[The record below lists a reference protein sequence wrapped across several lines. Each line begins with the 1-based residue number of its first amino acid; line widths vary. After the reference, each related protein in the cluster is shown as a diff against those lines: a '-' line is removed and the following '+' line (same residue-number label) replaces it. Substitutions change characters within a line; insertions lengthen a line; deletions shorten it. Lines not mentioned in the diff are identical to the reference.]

1 MITSLISMKGGTAKT
16 TTAVN
21 LAAYLALSG
30 KKVLLIDLDPQSFA
44 TISMGL
50 GNGHRG
56 HSKATAAD
64 VLMEGSQISE
74 ATYPSH
80 VTNLDLVPSDRRLAS
95 ADVLLADTA
104 GRERILKDKLT
115 RVQAHYD
122 HILIDN
128 PPSLSLVSINSLVA
142 SDHYIITVTPSFLS
156 QVGLNSL
163 LETVD
168 VLKKNMNAKVEL
180 LGILVT
186 MVDLRMKVT
195 SEILELL
202 KQKFQDKVFKSV
214 IRQNVKLLEAPS
226 HSQTIF
232 EYDSGSVGALCYM
245 YFGKEFLL
253 KCQS

>member
-30 KKVLLIDLDPQSFA
+30 KKVLLLDLDPQSFA
-44 TISMGL
+44 SISLGF
-50 GNGHRG
+50 GNGHN
-56 HSKATAAD
+56 KVNAAD
-64 VLMEGSQISE
+64 VLMERSQIPE

-80 VTNLDLVPSDRRLAS
+80 VPNLNLVPSDRRLAS
-95 ADVLLADTA
+95 ADVLLADTT
-104 GRERILKDKLT
+104 GRERILEGKLS
-115 RVQAHYD
+115 RVRGDYD

-128 PPSLSLVSINSLVA
+128 PPSLSLISINSLVA

-156 QVGLNSL
+156 QVGLHSL

-168 VLKKNMNAKVEL
+168 VIKKNMHARVEL

-186 MVDLRMKVT
+186 MVDLRMRVT

-202 KQKFQDKVFKSV
+202 RQTFHDKVFKSV

-226 HSQTIF
+226 HGQTIF

-245 YFGKEFLL
+245 YFGKEFLSR
-253 KCQS
+253 CQS

>member
-30 KKVLLIDLDPQSFA
+30 KRVLLIDLDPQGFA
-44 TISMGL
+44 SISMGM
-50 GNGHRG
+50 GNG

-64 VLMEGSQISE
+64 VLMEESQISV
-74 ATYPSH
+74 ATYPSQIA
-80 VTNLDLVPSDRRLAS
+80 NLDLVPCDRRLAS

-104 GRERILKDKLT
+104 GRERILKEKLT
-115 RVQAHYD
+115 RVRAHYD

-128 PPSLSLVSINSLVA
+128 PPSLSLISINSLVA

-156 QVGLNSL
+156 QVALHSL

-168 VLKKNMNAKVEL
+168 VIKKNMNARVDL

-186 MVDLRMKVT
+186 MADLRLKVT
-195 SEILELL
+195 SEILEILRES
-202 KQKFQDKVFKSV
+202 FGDKVFKSV
-214 IRQNVKLLEAPS
+214 IRQNVRLLEAPS
-226 HSQTIF
+226 HGQTIF

-245 YFGKEFLL
+245 YFGKEFLS

>member
-44 TISMGL
+44 SISIGF
-50 GNGHRG
+50 GDGHCRT
-56 HSKATAAD
+56 TAAD
-64 VLMEGSQISE
+64 VLMEGSQIPE
-74 ATYPSH
+74 AIYSSH

-95 ADVLLADTA
+95 ADVLLADTT
-104 GRERILKDKLT
+104 GRERILKEKLT
-115 RVQAHYD
+115 KVRAHYD

-156 QVGLNSL
+156 QVGLHSL
-163 LETVD
+163 LETVE
-168 VLKKNMNAKVEL
+168 VIKKNMNARVEL

-202 KQKFQDKVFKSV
+202 RQKFQDKVFKSV

-226 HSQTIF
+226 HGQTIF